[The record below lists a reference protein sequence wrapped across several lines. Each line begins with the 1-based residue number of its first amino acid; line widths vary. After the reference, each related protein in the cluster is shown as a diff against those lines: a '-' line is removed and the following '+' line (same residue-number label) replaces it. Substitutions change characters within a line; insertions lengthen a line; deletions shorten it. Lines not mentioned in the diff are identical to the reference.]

1 MVYSRIPHI
10 QINWDEEPSG
20 YADNPDKYVFVV
32 SYVYLLYY
40 LCITVLT
47 LDAGL
52 LARRP
57 ATSTQVFLGFPVS
70 TSEC

>member
-40 LCITVLT
+40 VFIAVL
-47 LDAGL
+47 L
-52 LARRP
+52 
-57 ATSTQVFLGFPVS
+57 
-70 TSEC
+70 